1 MAKKKKKQ
9 KPPAALVRRP
19 DTKPARKPAP
29 PAARSTSMAKKKTSS
44 RRVGNP
50 GLKSAIAT
58 VAGGAAGAL
67 VTGFLTESIKVKP
80 KTAGLLMSAAGLVG
94 AATLNGT
101 GRWFSAGVA
110 TSGATALTATYVKEY
125 QAAMLLAPADEKGR
139 GALLPAARPELAAR
153 NETDI
158 ETAFELA
165 REEQMRDQ
173 MRAEA

>member
-29 PAARSTSMAKKKTSS
+29 PAARSTSMAKKKTRS

-125 QAAMLLAPADEKGR
+125 QAAALLAPAEGR
-139 GALLPAARPELAAR
+139 GALLPAARPELTAR

-158 ETAFELA
+158 ETAFQLA